1 MYSEDIRHFLILAKE
16 EGLVNGEYIFIGHE
30 AYWGSAGS
38 VRYLEPQLDDTEVYH
53 GVVTLNEVYDLT
65 TEDHFYQ
72 NMLWI
77 LGTNKTNKNNT
88 DMFLDK
94 QIKVAGKLYIAI

>member
-38 VRYLEPQLDDTEVYH
+38 AWYLEPQLDDTKFIM
-53 GVVTLNEVYDLT
+53 GL
-65 TEDHFYQ
+65 
-72 NMLWI
+72 
-77 LGTNKTNKNNT
+77 
-88 DMFLDK
+88 
-94 QIKVAGKLYIAI
+94 